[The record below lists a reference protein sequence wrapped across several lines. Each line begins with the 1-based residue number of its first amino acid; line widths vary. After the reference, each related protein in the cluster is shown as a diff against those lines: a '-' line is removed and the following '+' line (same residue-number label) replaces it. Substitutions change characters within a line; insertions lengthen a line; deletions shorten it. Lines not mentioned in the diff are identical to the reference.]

1 MREVDLLVH
10 FEVAPLPDRSR
21 RRRPFPHPV
30 HGKHHG
36 FFKWRR
42 KERARRVAE
51 MVLAEEQLLVPAV
64 AALEFPQSVL
74 QQAFT
79 EELSP
84 QPQGHRHAKR
94 LEPAWRKRQI
104 RLDQPLK
111 LQERLVVEDDA
122 IHAAQPGA
130 ALGQAVADRVGGKP
144 GIVLLAREAFLLR
157 RSNDLAVLD
166 QCRSAVMVKRGNPEN
181 AQVPA
186 LSEQR
191 VYERRNGRALRQHD
205 QHTQKG
211 HHYED
216 RPQPVFLSAAHE
228 RPQLLEHF
236 HSDSLKLV
244 GHGIRWR
251 PGRLARY
258 PVRVRAGI
266 ELQAQR
272 VLPRE
277 SRQDTDRS
285 DDAIKR
291 NAQCN
296 RTHDLPQQK
305 SELEPQPIR
314 YGKERWLPDG
324 DYGENNCYT

>member
-10 FEVAPLPDRSR
+10 FEVVPLPDRGGG
-21 RRRPFPHPV
+21 RRPFPYAV
-30 HGKHHG
+30 HREYHSLIKR
-36 FFKWRR
+36 RR

-51 MVLAEEQLLVPAV
+51 MVLAEEHLLVPAIAPV
-64 AALEFPQSVL
+64 DFPQFVL
-74 QQAFT
+74 QQAFQ
-79 EELSP
+79 EELFS
-84 QPQGHRHAKR
+84 QPQGNRHAKR
-94 LEPAWRKRQI
+94 LEPAWCKRQI

-111 LQERLVVEDDA
+111 LQERLVVKDDA

-130 ALGQAVADRVGGKP
+130 ALGQAVADSVGGKP
-144 GIVLLAREAFLLR
+144 GIVLLTREAFLLR
-157 RSNDLAVLD
+157 RSNDLTVLD

-181 AQVPA
+181 AQAPA

-205 QHTQKG
+205 QHAQKG

-216 RPQPVFLSAAHE
+216 RPQPVFLSGAHE
-228 RPQLLEHF
+228 RPELLEHF
-236 HSDSLKLV
+236 HRDFLELV
-244 GHGIRWR
+244 DHGIRWR

-272 VLPRE
+272 VLPGE
-277 SRQDTDRS
+277 PRQGTDWS
-285 DDAIKR
+285 DDAIKQ

-296 RTHDLPQQK
+296 RTHDPAQQK
-305 SELEPQPIR
+305 PELEPQPLR
-314 YGKERWLPDG
+314 CGKERWLPDG